1 MGGAVTTASA
11 MLTRARTG
19 RPVLLVWMAW
29 LWVMAGANMATALY
43 DGYASRF
50 GFSSLLLTL
59 VFATYAALLVPSLLL
74 FGRLSDR
81 LGRRPVMLAG
91 MAAACCGLVLFALA
105 RGTGW
110 LFAARA
116 CQGLAVGL
124 ISGPATA
131 ALVELDVEG
140 PPERPALL
148 AGWAQAGGSGLGPLV
163 AGALVQWG
171 PAPTRLTYLLGLGGT
186 LLTAAGITTM
196 RDGGPRTAEPW
207 RVQRP
212 RVPATARAAFAR
224 TSLTA
229 AVCWASVGIFLSVV
243 PRYARTI
250 LHTRDVALLALVAAV
265 GLAASCVTQGL
276 GRRRADRRRAQATGL
291 ALVAVGLAGLAV
303 GAPTGSLAV
312 LVTASIVVGAGHGLA
327 VLAAQADLNDL
338 APADRR
344 GEVTAAFICCI
355 YATLGTAVTG
365 TGLLAVVAPFAAA
378 VATVAGCLAVA
389 AGCLAAWHLAA
400 HRR

>member
-11 MLTRARTG
+11 ILTRTRTG
-19 RPVLLVWMAW
+19 RPVLLAW
-29 LWVMAGANMATALY
+29 LAWPWVMAGANMATALY

-124 ISGPATA
+124 IGPATA
-131 ALVELDVEG
+131 ALVELEVEG

-148 AGWAQAGGSGLGPLV
+148 AV
-163 AGALVQWG
+163 V
-171 PAPTRLTYLLGLGGT
+171 
-186 LLTAAGITTM
+186 
-196 RDGGPRTAEPW
+196 EPFS
-207 RVQRP
+207 
-212 RVPATARAAFAR
+212 T
-224 TSLTA
+224 
-229 AVCWASVGIFLSVV
+229 
-243 PRYARTI
+243 
-250 LHTRDVALLALVAAV
+250 
-265 GLAASCVTQGL
+265 
-276 GRRRADRRRAQATGL
+276 
-291 ALVAVGLAGLAV
+291 
-303 GAPTGSLAV
+303 
-312 LVTASIVVGAGHGLA
+312 
-327 VLAAQADLNDL
+327 
-338 APADRR
+338 
-344 GEVTAAFICCI
+344 
-355 YATLGTAVTG
+355 
-365 TGLLAVVAPFAAA
+365 A
-378 VATVAGCLAVA
+378 VATVAHCLAVA

-400 HRR
+400 HHP

>member
-1 MGGAVTTASA
+1 VTTSTCTE
-11 MLTRARTG
+11 TRARTG
-19 RPVLLVWMAW
+19 RAVLVVWLAW
-29 LWVMAGANMATALY
+29 LWLMAGANMATALY
-43 DGYASRF
+43 DGYATRF
-50 GFSSLLLTL
+50 GFSSLVLTL
-59 VFATYAALLVPSLLL
+59 VFATYAALLVPALLL

-91 MAAACCGLVLFALA
+91 LAAACCGLVLFAYA
-105 RGTGW
+105 HGTGW
-110 LFAARA
+110 LFAARGF
-116 CQGLAVGL
+116 QGLAVGL

-131 ALVELDVEG
+131 ALVELDAGG
-140 PPERPALL
+140 PPQRPALL
-148 AGWAQAGGSGLGPLV
+148 AGWAQAGGSGLGPLA

-171 PAPTRLTYLLGLGGT
+171 PAPTRLTYLVGVGGT
-186 LLTAAGITTM
+186 LLAAAGLATV
-196 RDGGPRTAEPW
+196 RDRGPRSEESW

-212 RVPATARAAFAR
+212 RIPATAHSAFAR

-229 AVCWASVGIFLSVV
+229 AVCWASVGLFLSVV
-243 PRYARTI
+243 PRYARAL
-250 LHTRDVALLALVAAV
+250 LHTRDVALLALVAAI
-265 GLAASCVTQGL
+265 GLAASCVMQGL
-276 GRRRADRRRAQATGL
+276 GQRWADRRRAQATGL
-291 ALVAVGLAGLAV
+291 ALVAAGLSGLAV

-312 LVTASIVVGAGHGLA
+312 LVAASVVVGAGHGLA

-338 APADRR
+338 APPNRR

-365 TGLLAVVAPFAAA
+365 TGLLAVVLPFATA

-400 HRR
+400 RPRVVG